1 MTRRRL
7 RPAYFNIRPV
17 FVETHSLA
25 KVTLVCFA
33 MRVRAHTGR
42 RRNDAA
48 RDAILAAA
56 AELLE
61 SHGGANITMA
71 SIAARAG
78 AGKQTLYRWWPT
90 KGALL
95 LEAMVALAESE
106 VVRTETGDLKSD
118 LTSFVRA
125 TFAAASKHRS
135 LLLGVLREALTDP
148 ATAADLG
155 EFAASR
161 RAALREIFE
170 AAVERGEIM
179 QRGAIDLV
187 VDQVFG
193 VLWYR
198 LIFDNSPLTRAAAG
212 RLVEGVLGQLT
223 PAMSAP
229 DYQR

>member
-1 MTRRRL
+1 
-7 RPAYFNIRPV
+7 
-17 FVETHSLA
+17 
-25 KVTLVCFA
+25 
-33 MRVRAHTGR
+33 MRTHTGR

-48 RDAILAAA
+48 RDAILTAA

-61 SHGGANITMA
+61 SQGSAKITMA
-71 SIAARAG
+71 SIAQRAG

-106 VVRTETGDLKSD
+106 VIAAETSDLRSD

-125 TFAAASKHRS
+125 TFAAATKHRS
-135 LLLGVLREALTDP
+135 LLLGVLREALGDP
-148 ATAADLG
+148 DTAAELD

-161 RAALREIFE
+161 RAALREIIE
-170 AAVERGEIM
+170 AAVERGEIV

-193 VLWYR
+193 LLWYR
-198 LIFDNSPLTRAAAG
+198 LIFGNAPLTRAAAG
-212 RLVEGVLGQLT
+212 RVVESMLVQLM
-223 PAMSAP
+223 PAGSNGRAP
-229 DYQR
+229 SGA